1 MVWEMEWHM
10 QEAAGAQES
19 MVLRE
24 RTFIVLLELQEQT
37 GNDWQ

>member
-19 MVLRE
+19 VVQRE